1 MVTIVQTPEL
11 ASMADAVRGVVTA
24 RSPAER
30 VAEIADGPEAYDA
43 PLWRTLSSDL
53 GVTGVLVPE
62 EHGGLGLGWPEA
74 RVVLA
79 ELGRGLACVPF
90 LSSCV
95 VAPAVVL
102 GTRDEDAAA
111 AVLPAIA
118 DGSSVVAVAL
128 GDESLFLPLPR
139 SPVLATLA
147 ADRGWALTGATSFVA
162 DGTAADQVLLLAAT
176 EDGRHGWFL
185 VDASTPGVTR
195 TPMAVVDTT
204 RPQATIELDGAHA
217 RLVGSLG
224 ACADLLVPALDA
236 AVTGMA
242 CEQSAMCTFLLTST
256 VGYVSTRYQF
266 GQPIGS
272 FQAIQ
277 HRLAD
282 LAIHA
287 DTTVSAVEFA
297 VWAASEAPHRFTEAA
312 SIAGFVCSE
321 AVHLVA
327 SEAIQLHGGIGFT
340 WEHPAHRYFR
350 RALASR
356 AQLGKPSYH
365 RERLLQSLAD

>member
-1 MVTIVQTPEL
+1 
-11 ASMADAVRGVVTA
+11 
-24 RSPAER
+24 
-30 VAEIADGPEAYDA
+30 
-43 PLWRTLSSDL
+43 
-53 GVTGVLVPE
+53 
-62 EHGGLGLGWPEA
+62 
-74 RVVLA
+74 
-79 ELGRGLACVPF
+79 
-90 LSSCV
+90 
-95 VAPAVVL
+95 
-102 GTRDEDAAA
+102 
-111 AVLPAIA
+111 
-118 DGSSVVAVAL
+118 
-128 GDESLFLPLPR
+128 
-139 SPVLATLA
+139 
-147 ADRGWALTGATSFVA
+147 
-162 DGTAADQVLLLAAT
+162 
-176 EDGRHGWFL
+176 
-185 VDASTPGVTR
+185 
-195 TPMAVVDTT
+195 
-204 RPQATIELDGAHA
+204 
-217 RLVGSLG
+217 
-224 ACADLLVPALDA
+224 
-236 AVTGMA
+236 MA